1 MRAFVVILLLAT
13 SVHAQSLAD
22 AARRERERRE
32 HLKSA
37 VVIKADGSPSEAN
50 AKPAAGAA
58 AAEKPKEPA
67 KAGAVDPVKE
77 YNDQLQ
83 KLRAKIS
90 SLQDQETA
98 TQLQINDL
106 NNQIYAPVVD
116 QATKDQAMAV
126 LGEAR
131 VNLAAIR
138 LELDQTRKNL
148 EELQLRTSGMQTPVM
163 RTQFLVRYKDVYPG
177 IVQDVI
183 DLFDLEKVVNRNHH
197 RSRLQNAK

>member
-1 MRAFVVILLLAT
+1 MSLLHCGHLMRSVRIGRRATSPSHALHWKCIIGVMRAFVVILLLAT

-67 KAGAVDPVKE
+67 KAPAVDPVKE

-131 VNLAAIR
+131 GNLAAIR
-138 LELDQTRKNL
+138 LELDQTRKNV
-148 EELQLRTSGMQTPVM
+148 EELQLQGPPKAPAST
-163 RTQFLVRYKDVYPG
+163 
-177 IVQDVI
+177 
-183 DLFDLEKVVNRNHH
+183 
-197 RSRLQNAK
+197 AK